1 MSTYGQFCPLV
12 QATQLLCER
21 WTLIVVRELIA
32 GSTRFNEIKKG
43 VPKMSPSLLSARLKQ
58 LIVAGV
64 IKHGGNK
71 GNYTY
76 SLTPAGLELRPIVEL
91 FGAWGHRWVR
101 SNLSKIDL
109 DAGLLMWD
117 MRRTVD
123 PAIFPSYRIVVQFE
137 FPDAPIGARVWW
149 LVSENGEIDLCL
161 DDPGYNIDVV
171 IKCSLKTMTEVWT
184 CQQGFK
190 DAVKKGDIK
199 VMGDSKL
206 TRKLQDWLRS
216 SPLSKLGS
224 VGELPKLV
232 WNINPRMAESVKHRG
247 ISTAG

>member
-1 MSTYGQFCPLV
+1 MNSYGQFCPLA
-12 QATQLLCER
+12 QAAQLLCER

-32 GSTRFNEIKKG
+32 GSTRFNKIKKG
-43 VPKMSPSLLSARLKQ
+43 VPKMSPSLLSARLKR
-58 LIVAGV
+58 LVEAGV
-64 IKHGGNK
+64 IEQSGNK

-76 SLTPAGLELRPIVEL
+76 SLTEAGLGLRPIVEL
-91 FGAWGHRWVR
+91 FGAWGHRWAR
-101 SNLSKIDL
+101 SNLNRIDL

-123 PAIFPSYRIVVQFE
+123 PAIFPSCRIVVQFE
-137 FPDAPIGARVWW
+137 YPDAPKGGRNWW

-161 DDPGYNIDVV
+161 SDPGHNVDVV

-184 CQQGFK
+184 LRQRFN

-206 TRKLQDWLRS
+206 TGKLQDWLGS
-216 SPLSKLGS
+216 SPLSKLGAL
-224 VGELPKLV
+224 GEFPKLA
-232 WNINPRMAESVKHRG
+232 WNAK
-247 ISTAG
+247 